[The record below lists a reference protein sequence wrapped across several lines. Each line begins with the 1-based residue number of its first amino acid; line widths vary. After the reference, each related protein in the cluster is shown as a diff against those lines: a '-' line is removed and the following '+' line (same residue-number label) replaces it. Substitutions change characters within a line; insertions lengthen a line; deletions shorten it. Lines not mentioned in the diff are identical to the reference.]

1 MIILRELIN
10 KEKVFF
16 FFLYLRN
23 MENIIEKEIFG
34 REENDI

>member
-10 KEKVFF
+10 KEKVF